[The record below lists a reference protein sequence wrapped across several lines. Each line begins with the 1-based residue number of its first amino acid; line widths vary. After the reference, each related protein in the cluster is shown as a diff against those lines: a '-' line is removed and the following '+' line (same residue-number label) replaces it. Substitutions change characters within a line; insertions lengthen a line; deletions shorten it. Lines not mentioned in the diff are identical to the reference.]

1 MIFSATEKFTR
12 NERIAG
18 QIQKYLA
25 SELNEFS
32 KMIGAGLLTVT
43 FVKLSND
50 RKSAKVYLS
59 LYDNP
64 KKIDFIVQQIN
75 DNSYRLQES
84 LSSALRLNKTPIL
97 KFFKQEAY

>member
-1 MIFSATEKFTR
+1 MIFSATEKYNR

-25 SELNEFS
+25 WELNEFS

-59 LYDNP
+59 LYGNP
-64 KKIDFIVQQIN
+64 KKIDSIVQQIN
-75 DNSYRLQES
+75 DNSHRLQES
-84 LSSALRLNKTPIL
+84 LSSALRLKKTPIL

>member
-1 MIFSATEKFTR
+1 MIFSATEKYNR

-25 SELNEFS
+25 WELNEFS
-32 KMIGAGLLTVT
+32 KMIDAGLLTVT

-59 LYDNP
+59 LYGNP
-64 KKIDFIVQQIN
+64 EKIDSIVQQIN

-84 LSSALRLNKTPIL
+84 LSSALRLKKTPIL

>member
-1 MIFSATEKFTR
+1 MIFSATEKYNR

-25 SELNEFS
+25 WELNEFS

-59 LYDNP
+59 LYGNP
-64 KKIDFIVQQIN
+64 KKIDSIVQQIN

-84 LSSALRLNKTPIL
+84 LSSALRLKKTPIL